1 MQNSS
6 KYRKPPLKRTRD
18 SFIDD
23 ANLQTNRA
31 DFSQNRHLEV
41 RRDKDRTRSLGITL
55 YDVDFAINFS
65 SNYNKFHY
73 CLVCLPFQNMLS
85 QKQNH

>member
-1 MQNSS
+1 MENSS

-41 RRDKDRTRSLGITL
+41 RRDKDKTRSLGITL
-55 YDVDFAINFS
+55 YDVDFASATNS
-65 SNYNKFHY
+65 SGN
-73 CLVCLPFQNMLS
+73 VS
-85 QKQNH
+85 RT